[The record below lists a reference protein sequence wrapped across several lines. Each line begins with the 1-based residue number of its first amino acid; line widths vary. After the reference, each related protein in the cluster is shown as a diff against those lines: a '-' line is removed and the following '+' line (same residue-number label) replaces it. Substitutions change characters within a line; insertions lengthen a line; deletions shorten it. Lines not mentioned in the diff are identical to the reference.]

1 MKKQSAFFHFS
12 RRERFGNTLLI
23 ALFLLSC
30 IFPEFLSIFFPPP
43 DLPQTGF
50 HPALASLQNQDT
62 VPEPASRPDTLFIF
76 DPNQA
81 DMETF
86 IRLGLSR
93 RTARTILNYRE
104 KGGRFRKKEDLA
116 SIYTITDAE
125 YQRLEPY
132 IRLQEDTRVT
142 YQRSH
147 APGKAPKKYEEVQ
160 IDINQATAEEWQQL
174 RGIGPGYAGRIVK
187 FRDKLGGFA
196 SVEQVGETYG
206 LPDSVF
212 QQIRPQL
219 VYSPILRFIH
229 INSCTEEEL
238 AAHPFI
244 QRRQARSLFL
254 YRQHHGPFKD
264 MEDLKKVKSLPD
276 TVLQKLIP
284 YLSFEE
290 VP

>member
-12 RRERFGNTLLI
+12 RRERYGNTLLI

-30 IFPEFLSIFFPPP
+30 IFPEYLPYFFPPP
-43 DLPQTGF
+43 DLPHPDF
-50 HPALASLQNQDT
+50 RPALASLEERDT
-62 VPEPASRPDTLFIF
+62 VPETASRPDTLFFF

-86 IRLGLSR
+86 LRLGLSQ
-93 RTARTILNYRE
+93 RTARTIMNYRE

-116 SIYTITDAE
+116 SMYTITDAE

-132 IRLQEDTRVT
+132 IRLPDHPPSNYKRT
-142 YQRSH
+142 YSTE
-147 APGKAPKKYEEVQ
+147 KAYKQYENVVV
-160 IDINQATAEEWQQL
+160 DINQATEEEWQQL
-174 RGIGPGYAGRIVK
+174 RGIGPGYAGRIVR
-187 FRDKLGGFA
+187 FRDKLGGFV

-219 VYSPILRFIH
+219 AHSPILRFIH
-229 INSCTEEEL
+229 INTCTEEEL
-238 AAHPFI
+238 AGHPFI
-244 QRRQARSLFL
+244 QKRQARSLCL

-264 MEDLKKVKSLPD
+264 LEDLKKVRSLPD